1 LPGAARRP
9 VRTRV
14 GPTTPQVEL
23 LKGAAMSQD
32 YNASKITVLKG
43 LEGVRHRPAM
53 YVGSTGSRGLHH
65 ILFEVID
72 NSIDEVF
79 AGVCDTICITLKPG
93 NVAEVVDNGRG
104 IPVDKHPTE
113 KRPAVEVVMTTLH
126 AGGKFDS
133 GAYKVSGGL
142 HGVGVSC
149 TNALSEWLEVEVA
162 QKGKRH
168 FQRYQRGKPQEA
180 LKVIGA
186 AKGTGTT
193 TRFKP
198 DPEIFGTHEFE
209 WDIVASRLRELSYLS
224 AGVKIVFEDTREGRE
239 RKETYHEKG
248 GIRAYTEK
256 LNEGKETLHKPIY
269 FTRSRDDVDV
279 EIAIQYNDGIH
290 ENIVSYVNA
299 IHTIEGGTHLS
310 GFKTAVTRVINT
322 YAFANGL
329 RKEKE
334 RNFSGDEVR
343 EGMTAVINLKILDP
357 QFEGQTKTK
366 LGNSEVE
373 GLVNSIVGEGLSEF
387 LAENPRVAKRIVA
400 KSETAARARDA
411 ARKAAEATR
420 KTALSSGGM
429 PGRLADCSSRNASES
444 ELFLVEGVSAGGNA
458 KQARDSKYQAILPL
472 RGVGL
477 NVEKARL
484 DRVLDNEEIQCLVTA
499 LGTGIHMDT
508 NGNGNGNGNG
518 HDDSQAS
525 EASSSFDLDKL
536 RYHKIIIMADADV
549 DGCHIRS
556 LILTFFFR
564 YMQPLLRDGY
574 VYIAQPPLYRV
585 KAGSE
590 TYYALNDEELAA
602 LQKRMG
608 NKKTVVS
615 RFKGLSEMDAVDLA
629 ETTMD
634 AENRVLLQV
643 TLEAAQ
649 EADRIITIL
658 LGNNVPTRRDFLV
671 EHAKATADLDLWA

>member
-1 LPGAARRP
+1 
-9 VRTRV
+9 
-14 GPTTPQVEL
+14 
-23 LKGAAMSQD
+23 MSQD

-53 YVGSTGSRGLHH
+53 YVGSTGNRGLHH
-65 ILFEVID
+65 ILTEVID

-79 AGVCDTICITLKPG
+79 ADACNEIQVTLLPD
-93 NVAEVVDNGRG
+93 NVAEVVDDGRG

-149 TNALSEWLEVEVA
+149 TNALSEWLEVTVC
-162 QKGKRH
+162 QNGKKH
-168 FQRYQRGKPQEA
+168 FQRYQRGKPEA
-180 LKVIGA
+180 PLKAIGK

-198 DPEIFGTHEFE
+198 DPEIFGVYEFDWE
-209 WDIVASRLRELSYLS
+209 TVATRLRELSYLA
-224 AGVKIVFEDTREGRE
+224 AGVKIIFTDQRPGQE
-239 RKETYHEKG
+239 RKEVYHEKG
-248 GIRAYTEK
+248 GVRSYAEK

-269 FTRSRDDVDV
+269 FRRSREDVDV
-279 EIAIQYNDGIH
+279 EIAIQYNDTIH

-310 GFKTAVTRVINT
+310 GFKTAVTRVINN
-322 YAFANGL
+322 YAFGNGL

-334 RNFSGDEVR
+334 RNFTGDEVR
-343 EGMTAVINLKILDP
+343 EGMTAVINLKLLAP

-373 GLVNSIVGEGLSEF
+373 GLVNSIVGEGLGEF
-387 LAENPRVAKRIVA
+387 LAENPRVAKRIVS

-420 KTALSSGGM
+420 KTALTSGGM
-429 PGRLADCSSRNASES
+429 PGRLADCSSRNPEES

-472 RGVGL
+472 RGVGI
-477 NVEKARL
+477 NVEKTRL
-484 DRVLDNEEIQCLVTA
+484 DKVLDNPEIQALVTA
-499 LGTGIHMDT
+499 LGTGIYT
-508 NGNGNGNGNG
+508 NGSNG
-518 HDDSQAS
+518 HEEDEAS
-525 EASSSFDLDKL
+525 EASSSFELSKL

-549 DGCHIRS
+549 DGSHIRS

-564 YMQPLLRDGY
+564 YMQPLLRDGF

-590 TYYALNDEELAA
+590 TFYALNDAELDA
-602 LQKRMG
+602 LQKSVG
-608 NKKTVVS
+608 NKKTIVS
-615 RFKGLSEMDAVDLA
+615 RFKGLSEMDSEDLA
-629 ETTMD
+629 ETTM
-634 AENRVLLQV
+634 APEKRVLLQV

-658 LGNNVPTRRDFLV
+658 LGNSVPLRRDFLV
-671 EHAKATADLDLWA
+671 EHAKNTADLDLWA

>member
-1 LPGAARRP
+1 
-9 VRTRV
+9 
-14 GPTTPQVEL
+14 
-23 LKGAAMSQD
+23 MSQD

-53 YVGSTGSRGLHH
+53 YVGSTGVRGLHH
-65 ILFEVID
+65 ILTEVID

-79 AGVCDTICITLKPG
+79 ASVCTDIQVRLLPG

-104 IPVDKHPTE
+104 IPVDRHPTE
-113 KRPAVEVVMTTLH
+113 KRSALEVVMTTLH
-126 AGGKFDS
+126 AGGKFES

-149 TNALSEWLEVEVA
+149 TNALSEWLEVEVS
-162 QKGKRH
+162 QKGKKH
-168 FQRYQRGKPQEA
+168 FQRYERGKPQGA
-180 LKVIGA
+180 VKVIGT

-198 DPEIFGTHEFE
+198 DPEIFGAYEFE
-209 WDIVASRLRELSYLS
+209 WDTIASRLRELAYLS
-224 AGVKIVFEDTREGRE
+224 AGVRIVLEDKRTEE
-239 RKETYHEKG
+239 ARKEVYHEKG
-248 GIRAYTEK
+248 GIRSYAEK
-256 LNEGKETLHKPIY
+256 LNEGKEVLHKPIY
-269 FTRSRDDVDV
+269 FQRSREDVDV

-334 RNFSGDEVR
+334 RNFTGDEVR
-343 EGMTAVINLKILDP
+343 EGMTAVINLKLLDP

-366 LGNSEVE
+366 LGNSDVE
-373 GLVNSIVGEGLSEF
+373 GLVNSIVGEGLGEF
-387 LAENPRVAKRIVA
+387 LAENPKIAKRIVN

-429 PGRLADCSSRNASES
+429 PGRLADCSSRDPEES

-472 RGVGL
+472 RGVGI
-477 NVEKARL
+477 NVEKTRL
-484 DRVLDNEEIQCLVTA
+484 DKVLDNEEIQSLVTA
-499 LGTGIHMDT
+499 LGTGIHMT
-508 NGNGNGNGNG
+508 GGNGNGNG
-518 HDDSQAS
+518 HEEDEAS
-525 EASSSFDLDKL
+525 EASSSFELDKL

-549 DGCHIRS
+549 DGSHIRS

-574 VYIAQPPLYRV
+574 VYIAQPPLYRI
-585 KAGSE
+585 KSGSE
-590 TYYALNDEELAA
+590 TYYALNDNELAA
-602 LQKRMG
+602 LQERFKNR
-608 NKKTVVS
+608 KSVVS
-615 RFKGLSEMDAVDLA
+615 RFKGLSEMDSEDLA
-629 ETTMD
+629 ETTMAPD
-634 AENRVLLQV
+634 KRVLRQV

-658 LGNNVPTRRDFLV
+658 LGNSVPTRREFLV
-671 EHAKATADLDLWA
+671 EHAKNTADLDLWA

>member
-1 LPGAARRP
+1 
-9 VRTRV
+9 
-14 GPTTPQVEL
+14 
-23 LKGAAMSQD
+23 MSQD

-79 AGVCDTICITLKPG
+79 AGVCDTIYVTLKPG
-93 NVAEVVDNGRG
+93 NVAEVIDNGRG

-126 AGGKFDS
+126 AGGKFE
-133 GAYKVSGGL
+133 VS
-142 HGVGVSC
+142 
-149 TNALSEWLEVEVA
+149 

-168 FQRYQRGKPQEA
+168 FQRYQRGKPEA
-180 LKVIGA
+180 PLQAIGN

-198 DPEIFGTHEFE
+198 DPEIFGAYEFE
-209 WDIVASRLRELSYLS
+209 WDAVATRLRELAYLS
-224 AGVKIVFEDTREGRE
+224 AGVKIVYEDERPGRE
-239 RKETYHEKG
+239 RKEVYHEKG
-248 GIRAYTEK
+248 GIRAYAEK
-256 LNEGKETLHKPIY
+256 LNDGKEVLHKPIY
-269 FTRSRDDVDV
+269 FQRSREDVDV

-322 YAFANGL
+322 YAFSNGL

-343 EGMTAVINLKILDP
+343 EGMTAVINLKLLDP

-387 LAENPRVAKRIVA
+387 LAENPRVAKRIVS

-429 PGRLADCSSRNASES
+429 PGRLADCSSRNANES

-484 DRVLDNEEIQCLVTA
+484 DRVLDNEEIQCLITA
-499 LGTGIHMDT
+499 LGTGIHMNGG

-518 HDDSQAS
+518 HDHDEAS
-525 EASSSFDLDKL
+525 EASSSFDLEKL

-556 LILTFFFR
+556 LLLTFFFR

-585 KAGSE
+585 KTGSD
-590 TYYALNDEELAA
+590 THYALNDDELGQ
-602 LQKRMG
+602 LQKRLG
-608 NKKTVVS
+608 NRKTVVS
-615 RFKGLSEMDAVDLA
+615 RFKGLSEMDAEDLA
-629 ETTMD
+629 DTTM
-634 AENRVLLQV
+634 APEKRVLLQV

-671 EHAKATADLDLWA
+671 EHAKNTADLDLWA

>member
-1 LPGAARRP
+1 MAQEYTA
-9 VRTRV
+9 
-14 GPTTPQVEL
+14 
-23 LKGAAMSQD
+23 SQ
-32 YNASKITVLKG
+32 ITVLKG

-65 ILFEVID
+65 ILNEVID

-79 AGVCDTICITLKPG
+79 AGACTEICVTLLPD

-126 AGGKFDS
+126 AGGKFEG

-149 TNALSEWLEVEVA
+149 TNALSEWLEVEVC
-162 QKGKRH
+162 QKGKRY
-168 FQRYQRGKPQEA
+168 FQRYSRGKPETP
-180 LKVIGA
+180 LREIGK

-193 TRFKP
+193 VRFKP
-198 DPEIFGTHEFE
+198 DPEIFGQNEFDYE
-209 WDIVASRLRELSYLS
+209 IVAARLRELSYLA
-224 AGVKIVFEDTREGRE
+224 AGVKITLTDRRPGRE
-239 RKETYHEKG
+239 RKEIYYEKG
-248 GIRAYTEK
+248 GIRAYVEK
-256 LNEGKETLHKPIY
+256 LNEGKEALHKPIY
-269 FTRSRDDVDV
+269 FHRTRDDVDV

-299 IHTIEGGTHLS
+299 IHTLEGGTHLS
-310 GFKTAVTRVINT
+310 GFKTAVTRVINN
-322 YAFANGL
+322 YAFSNGL

-334 RNFSGDEVR
+334 RNFTGEEVR
-343 EGMTAVINLKILDP
+343 EGMTAVINLKLLNP

-387 LAENPRVAKRIVA
+387 LAENPRVARRIVEKA
-400 KSETAARARDA
+400 ITAARARDA

-420 KTALSSGGM
+420 KTALSSAGL
-429 PGRLADCSSRNASES
+429 PGRLADCSSRNPAES

-458 KQARDSKYQAILPL
+458 KQARDSRFQAILPL
-472 RGVGL
+472 RGVGI
-477 NVEKARL
+477 NVEKTRI
-484 DRVLDNEEIQCLVTA
+484 DKVLDNEEIQTLITA
-499 LGTGIHMDT
+499 LGTGIHMD
-508 NGNGNGNGNG
+508 GNGDNG
-518 HDDSQAS
+518 DEDAAA
-525 EASSSFDLDKL
+525 EASSSFDLSKL

-549 DGCHIRS
+549 DGSHIRA
-556 LILTFFFR
+556 LLLTFFFR

-590 TYYALNDEELAA
+590 TYYALNDEELDA
-602 LQKRMG
+602 LLKRLG
-608 NKKTVVS
+608 NRNVVVS
-615 RFKGLSEMDAVDLA
+615 RFKGLSEMDAEDLA
-629 ETTMD
+629 ETTMSP
-634 AENRVLLQV
+634 EKRVLKQV

-658 LGNNVPTRRDFLV
+658 LGNNVLSRRDFLV

>member
-1 LPGAARRP
+1 
-9 VRTRV
+9 
-14 GPTTPQVEL
+14 
-23 LKGAAMSQD
+23 MSQD

-53 YVGSTGSRGLHH
+53 YVGSTGNRGLHH
-65 ILFEVID
+65 ILTEVID

-79 AGVCDTICITLKPG
+79 AGVCTEIQVTLLPD

-113 KRPAVEVVMTTLH
+113 KRSALEVVMTTLH
-126 AGGKFDS
+126 AGGKFES

-149 TNALSEWLEVEVA
+149 TNALSEWTEVEVG
-162 QKGKRH
+162 QNGKKY
-168 FQRYQRGKPQEA
+168 FQRYQRGKPEEA
-180 LKVIGA
+180 VKPIGTS
-186 AKGTGTT
+186 KRTGTT

-198 DPEIFGTHEFE
+198 DPEIFGEHRFD
-209 WDIVASRLRELSYLS
+209 WDTIATRLRELAYLS
-224 AGVKIVFEDTREGRE
+224 AGVKIIFTDKRGEEPRQ
-239 RKETYHEKG
+239 ETYHEKG
-248 GIRAYTEK
+248 GIRSYVEK
-256 LNEGKETLHKPIY
+256 LNEGKEITHKPIY
-269 FTRSRDDVDV
+269 FQRSREDVDV
-279 EIAIQYNDGIH
+279 EIALQFNEGIH

-310 GFKTAVTRVINT
+310 GFKTAVTRVINN
-322 YAFANGL
+322 YAFSNQL

-334 RNFSGDEVR
+334 RNFTGDEVR
-343 EGMTAVINLKILDP
+343 EGMTAVINLKLLDP

-373 GLVNSIVGEGLSEF
+373 GLVNSIVGEGLGEF
-387 LAENPRVAKRIVA
+387 LAENPNIAKKIIRKA
-400 KSETAARARDA
+400 ETAARARDA
-411 ARKAAEATR
+411 ARKAADATR
-420 KTALSSGGM
+420 KTALSSGGL
-429 PGRLADCSSRNASES
+429 PGRLADCSSRNPEES

-472 RGVGL
+472 RGVGI
-477 NVEKARL
+477 NVEKTRL
-484 DRVLDNEEIQCLVTA
+484 DKVLDNEEIQSLVTA
-499 LGTGIHMDT
+499 LGTGIHM

-518 HDDSQAS
+518 HEEDEAS

-549 DGCHIRS
+549 DGSHIRS

-574 VYIAQPPLYRV
+574 VYIAQPPLYRI
-585 KAGSE
+585 KAASD
-590 TYYALNDEELAA
+590 TFYALNDDELLA

-615 RFKGLSEMDAVDLA
+615 RFKGLSEMDSEDLA
-629 ETTMD
+629 ETTMAPD
-634 AENRVLLQV
+634 KRVLRQV

-649 EADRIITIL
+649 DADRIITIL
-658 LGNNVPTRRDFLV
+658 LGNNVLSRREFLV
-671 EHAKATADLDLWA
+671 EHAKETADLDLWA

>member
-1 LPGAARRP
+1 MPMLFVDLDNTISDRASSFRRWAHTYLTDRFGRADEQLISAMVVADGDGLRHKPEVAADLARLLDLTPAEQAEIIVVLRAGTLDELQPTPGIIESLDAAR
-9 VRTRV
+9 
-14 GPTTPQVEL
+14 
-23 LKGAAMSQD
+23 AA
-32 YNASKITVLKG
+32 G
-43 LEGVRHRPAM
+43 
-53 YVGSTGSRGLHH
+53 
-65 ILFEVID
+65 FEPFIV
-72 NSIDEVF
+72 
-79 AGVCDTICITLKPG
+79 T
-93 NVAEVVDNGRG
+93 NGRPSQQEG
-104 IPVDKHPTE
+104 KIAKLGLADHV
-113 KRPAVEVVMTTLH
+113 AGMVVSE
-126 AGGKFDS
+126 A
-133 GAYKVSGGL
+133 
-142 HGVGVSC
+142 VGV
-149 TNALSEWLEVEVA
+149 A
-162 QKGKRH
+162 
-168 FQRYQRGKPQEA
+168 
-180 LKVIGA
+180 
-186 AKGTGTT
+186 
-193 TRFKP
+193 KP
-198 DPEIFGTHEFE
+198 DPEIFGAHEFE
-209 WDIVASRLRELSYLS
+209 WEAVATRLRELAYLS
-224 AGVKIVFEDTREGRE
+224 AGVKIVYEDQRPGRE
-239 RKETYHEKG
+239 RKEVYHEKG
-248 GIRAYTEK
+248 GIRAYAEK
-256 LNEGKETLHKPIY
+256 LNDGKEVLHKPIY
-269 FTRSRDDVDV
+269 FQRSREDVDV

-322 YAFANGL
+322 YAFSNGL

-343 EGMTAVINLKILDP
+343 EGMTAVINLKLLDP

-429 PGRLADCSSRNASES
+429 PGRLADCSSRNANES

-484 DRVLDNEEIQCLVTA
+484 DRVLDNEEIQCLITA
-499 LGTGIHMDT
+499 LGTGIHM
-508 NGNGNGNGNG
+508 NGGNGNGNGNG
-518 HDDSQAS
+518 PGNGHDHDEAS
-525 EASSSFDLDKL
+525 EASSSFDLEKL

-556 LILTFFFR
+556 LLLTFFFR

-585 KAGSE
+585 KTGSD
-590 TYYALNDEELAA
+590 THYALNDDELAD
-602 LQKRMG
+602 LQKRLG
-608 NKKTVVS
+608 NRKAVVS
-615 RFKGLSEMDAVDLA
+615 RFKGLSEMDAEDLA
-629 ETTMD
+629 DTTM
-634 AENRVLLQV
+634 APEKRAV
-643 TLEAAQ
+643 TS
-649 EADRIITIL
+649 
-658 LGNNVPTRRDFLV
+658 
-671 EHAKATADLDLWA
+671 

>member
-1 LPGAARRP
+1 MAQEYTA
-9 VRTRV
+9 
-14 GPTTPQVEL
+14 
-23 LKGAAMSQD
+23 SQ
-32 YNASKITVLKG
+32 ITVLKG

-65 ILFEVID
+65 ILNEVID

-79 AGVCDTICITLKPG
+79 AGACTEICVTLLPD

-126 AGGKFDS
+126 AGGKFEG

-149 TNALSEWLEVEVA
+149 TNALSEWLEVEVC
-162 QKGKRH
+162 QKGKRY
-168 FQRYQRGKPQEA
+168 FQRYSRGKPETP
-180 LKVIGA
+180 LREIGK

-193 TRFKP
+193 VRFKP
-198 DPEIFGTHEFE
+198 DPEIFGQNEFDYE
-209 WDIVASRLRELSYLS
+209 IVAARLRELSYLA
-224 AGVKIVFEDTREGRE
+224 AGVKITLTDKRPGRE
-239 RKETYHEKG
+239 RKEIYYEKG
-248 GIRAYTEK
+248 GIRAYVEK
-256 LNEGKETLHKPIY
+256 LNEGKEALHKPIY
-269 FTRSRDDVDV
+269 FHRTRDDVDV

-299 IHTIEGGTHLS
+299 IHTLEGGTHLS
-310 GFKTAVTRVINT
+310 GFKTAVTRVINN
-322 YAFANGL
+322 YAFSNGL

-334 RNFSGDEVR
+334 RNFTGEEVR
-343 EGMTAVINLKILDP
+343 EGMTAVINLKLLNP

-387 LAENPRVAKRIVA
+387 LAENPRVARRIVEKA
-400 KSETAARARDA
+400 ITAARARDA

-420 KTALSSGGM
+420 KTALSSAGL
-429 PGRLADCSSRNASES
+429 PGRLADCSSRNPAES

-458 KQARDSKYQAILPL
+458 KQARDSRFQAILPL
-472 RGVGL
+472 RGVGI
-477 NVEKARL
+477 NVEKTRI
-484 DRVLDNEEIQCLVTA
+484 DKVLDNEEIQTLITA
-499 LGTGIHMDT
+499 LGTGIHMD
-508 NGNGNGNGNG
+508 GNGDNG
-518 HDDSQAS
+518 DEDAAA
-525 EASSSFDLDKL
+525 EASSSFDLSKL

-549 DGCHIRS
+549 DGSHIRA
-556 LILTFFFR
+556 LLLTFFFR

-590 TYYALNDEELAA
+590 TYYALNDEELDA
-602 LQKRMG
+602 LLKRLG
-608 NKKTVVS
+608 NRNVIVS
-615 RFKGLSEMDAVDLA
+615 RFKGLSEMDAEDLA
-629 ETTMD
+629 ETTMSP
-634 AENRVLLQV
+634 EKRVLKQV

-658 LGNNVPTRRDFLV
+658 LGNNVLSRRDFLV

>member
-1 LPGAARRP
+1 
-9 VRTRV
+9 
-14 GPTTPQVEL
+14 
-23 LKGAAMSQD
+23 MSQD
-32 YNASKITVLKG
+32 YNASQITVLKG

-65 ILFEVID
+65 ILTEVID

-79 AGVCDTICITLKPG
+79 AGVCTEVKVTILPD

-113 KRPAVEVVMTTLH
+113 KRSALEVVMTTLH
-126 AGGKFDS
+126 AGGKFD
-133 GAYKVSGGL
+133 GNAYKVSGGL

-149 TNALSEWLEVEVA
+149 TNALSEWTEVEVLNG
-162 QKGKRH
+162 GKKY
-168 FQRYQRGKPQEA
+168 FQRYHRGMPEEPVKA
-180 LKVIGA
+180 IGPG
-186 AKGTGTT
+186 KGTGTT

-198 DPEIFGTHEFE
+198 DPEIFGTYEF
-209 WDIVASRLRELSYLS
+209 DFDTIASRLRELAYLS
-224 AGVKIVFEDTREGRE
+224 AGVKIILTDKRPGRE
-239 RKETYHEKG
+239 RQETYHEKG
-248 GIRAYTEK
+248 GICAYAEK
-256 LNEGKETLHKPIY
+256 LNEGKEILHKPIY
-269 FTRSRDDVDV
+269 FQRSREDVDV

-290 ENIVSYVNA
+290 ENIVSYANA
-299 IHTIEGGTHLS
+299 IHTVEGGTHLS
-310 GFKTAVTRVINT
+310 GFKTAVTRVMNT

-334 RNFSGDEVR
+334 RNFTGDEVR

-373 GLVNSIVGEGLSEF
+373 GLVNSIVGESLAEF
-387 LAENPRVAKRIVA
+387 LAENPKVAKRIITKA
-400 KSETAARARDA
+400 ETAARARDA

-429 PGRLADCSSRNASES
+429 PGDLADCASRNAAES
-444 ELFLVEGVSAGGNA
+444 ELFLVEGISAGGNA

-477 NVEKARL
+477 NVEKTRL
-484 DRVLDNEEIQCLVTA
+484 DKVLDNNEIRSLVTA
-499 LGTGIHMDT
+499 LGTGIHM
-508 NGNGNGNGNG
+508 NGNGNGNG
-518 HDDSQAS
+518 DDAEAS

-549 DGCHIRS
+549 DGSHIRS
-556 LILTFFFR
+556 LLLTFFFR

-574 VYIAQPPLYRV
+574 IYIAQPPLYRI
-585 KAGSE
+585 KIGSE
-590 TYYALNDEELAA
+590 TYYGLNDNELAA
-602 LQKRMG
+602 LQERFKNR
-608 NKKTVVS
+608 KTVVS
-615 RFKGLSEMDAVDLA
+615 RFKGLSEMDASDLA
-629 ETTMD
+629 ETTM
-634 AENRVLLQV
+634 APEKRVLLQV
-643 TLEAAQ
+643 TVEAAQ

-658 LGNNVPTRRDFLV
+658 LGNNVPSRREFLV
-671 EHAKATADLDLWA
+671 EHAKETQDLDLWA

>member
-1 LPGAARRP
+1 
-9 VRTRV
+9 
-14 GPTTPQVEL
+14 
-23 LKGAAMSQD
+23 MSQD
-32 YNASKITVLKG
+32 YNASQITVLKG

-65 ILFEVID
+65 ILTEVID

-79 AGVCDTICITLKPG
+79 AGVCTEVQVTLLPD
-93 NVAEVVDNGRG
+93 NVAEVIDNGRG

-113 KRPAVEVVMTTLH
+113 KRSALEVVMTTLH
-126 AGGKFDS
+126 AGGKFD
-133 GAYKVSGGL
+133 GNAYKVSGGL

-149 TNALSEWLEVEVA
+149 TNALSEWTEVEVLNE
-162 QKGKRH
+162 GKKYY
-168 FQRYQRGKPQEA
+168 QRYHRGIPQEA
-180 LKVIGA
+180 VKVIGSG
-186 AKGTGTT
+186 KGTGTT

-198 DPEIFGTHEFE
+198 DPEIFGRYEFDFE
-209 WDIVASRLRELSYLS
+209 TIGGRLRELAYLT
-224 AGVKIVFEDTREGRE
+224 AGVRIVLTDKRPGRE
-239 RKETYHEKG
+239 RQEIYHEKG
-248 GIRAYTEK
+248 GIRAYAEK
-256 LNEGKETLHKPIY
+256 LNDGKEVLHKPIY
-269 FTRSRDDVDV
+269 FQRCREDVDV

-290 ENIVSYVNA
+290 ENIVSYANA

-310 GFKTAVTRVINT
+310 GFKTAVTRVMNT

-329 RKEKE
+329 RKEKD
-334 RNFSGDEVR
+334 RNFTGDEVR

-387 LAENPRVAKRIVA
+387 LAENPKVAKRIITKA
-400 KSETAARARDA
+400 ETAARARDA

-429 PGRLADCSSRNASES
+429 PGDLADCASRNAAES
-444 ELFLVEGVSAGGNA
+444 ELFLVEGISAGGNA

-477 NVEKARL
+477 NVEKVRL
-484 DRVLDNEEIQCLVTA
+484 DRVLDNREIRSLITA
-499 LGTGIHMDT
+499 LGTGIHIT
-508 NGNGNGNGNG
+508 GNGNGNGEDQNEG
-518 HDDSQAS
+518 S

-549 DGCHIRS
+549 DGSHIRS
-556 LILTFFFR
+556 LLLTFFFR
-564 YMQPLLRDGY
+564 YMQPVLRDGY
-574 VYIAQPPLYRV
+574 IYIAQPPLYRV
-585 KAGSE
+585 KVGSE
-590 TYYALNDEELAA
+590 TYYALNDDELLA
-602 LQKRMG
+602 LQERFKNR
-608 NKKTVVS
+608 KTVVS

-629 ETTMD
+629 DTTM
-634 AENRVLLQV
+634 APEKRVLLQV
-643 TLEAAQ
+643 TVDAAQ

-658 LGNNVPTRRDFLV
+658 LGNNVPSRREYLV
-671 EHAKATADLDLWA
+671 EHAKETQDLDLWA

>member
-1 LPGAARRP
+1 
-9 VRTRV
+9 
-14 GPTTPQVEL
+14 
-23 LKGAAMSQD
+23 MSQD
-32 YNASKITVLKG
+32 YNASQITVLKG

-53 YVGSTGSRGLHH
+53 YVGSTGIRGLHH
-65 ILFEVID
+65 ILTEVID

-79 AGVCDTICITLKPG
+79 AGVCTEVKVTLLPN
-93 NVAEVVDNGRG
+93 NVAEVIDNGRG
-104 IPVDKHPTE
+104 IPVDQHPTE
-113 KRPAVEVVMTTLH
+113 KRSALEVVMTTLH

-133 GAYKVSGGL
+133 NAYKVSGGL

-149 TNALSEWLEVEVA
+149 TNALSEWCEVEVLNE
-162 QKGKRH
+162 GKRYY
-168 FQRYQRGKPQEA
+168 QRYQRGKPDEA
-180 LKVIGA
+180 VKVIGS

-198 DPEIFGTHEFE
+198 DPQIFGTSEFDFE
-209 WDIVASRLRELSYLS
+209 TIASRLRELAYLS
-224 AGVKIVFEDTREGRE
+224 AGVKIILTDQRPDRE
-239 RKETYHEKG
+239 RQEVYHEEG
-248 GIRAYTEK
+248 GIQAYVEK
-256 LNEGKETLHKPIY
+256 LNDGKEILHKPIY
-269 FTRSRDDVDV
+269 FQRSREDVDV

-290 ENIVSYVNA
+290 ENIVSYANA

-310 GFKTAVTRVINT
+310 GFKTAVTRVMNN
-322 YAFANGL
+322 YAFSNGL

-334 RNFSGDEVR
+334 RNFTGDEVR

-373 GLVNSIVGEGLSEF
+373 GLVNSIVGEGLAEF
-387 LAENPRVAKRIVA
+387 LAENPKVGKRIITKA
-400 KSETAARARDA
+400 ETAARARDA

-429 PGRLADCSSRNASES
+429 PGKLADCSSKNPSES
-444 ELFLVEGVSAGGNA
+444 ELFLVEGISAGGNA

-472 RGVGL
+472 RGVGI
-477 NVEKARL
+477 NVEKTRL
-484 DRVLDNEEIQCLVTA
+484 DKVLDNEEIQALVTA
-499 LGTGIHMDT
+499 LGAGIHMNGNGD
-508 NGNGNGNGNG
+508 GNGNGNGSS
-518 HDDSQAS
+518 HETDAAS
-525 EASSSFDLDKL
+525 EASSSFDLEKL

-549 DGCHIRS
+549 DGSHIRS

-585 KAGSE
+585 KTGSE
-590 TYYALNDEELAA
+590 TYYCLNDDELAK
-602 LQKRMG
+602 LQERFR
-608 NKKTVVS
+608 NRKTVVS
-615 RFKGLSEMDAVDLA
+615 RFKGLSEMDAEDLA
-629 ETTMD
+629 ETTM
-634 AENRVLLQV
+634 APEQRVLRQV

-658 LGNNVPTRRDFLV
+658 LGNNVPTRREFLV
-671 EHAKATADLDLWA
+671 EHAKETQDLDLWA

>member
-1 LPGAARRP
+1 M
-9 VRTRV
+9 
-14 GPTTPQVEL
+14 PQ
-23 LKGAAMSQD
+23 SQE

-53 YVGSTGSRGLHH
+53 YVGSTGTRGLHH
-65 ILFEVID
+65 ILTEVID

-79 AGVCDTICITLKPG
+79 AGVCTEIQVNLLPG

-149 TNALSEWLEVEVA
+149 TNALSEFLEVEVS
-162 QKGKRH
+162 QKGKKH
-168 FQRYQRGKPQEA
+168 FQRYARGKPEA
-180 LKVIGA
+180 PVKVIGTS
-186 AKGTGTT
+186 KGTGTT

-198 DPEIFGTHEFE
+198 DPEIFAAHEF
-209 WDIVASRLRELSYLS
+209 DFDTVATRLRELSYLA
-224 AGVKIVFEDTREGRE
+224 AGVKILFTDQRPGQE
-239 RKETYHEKG
+239 RKEVYHEKG
-248 GIRAYTEK
+248 GVRSYVEN
-256 LNEGKETLHKPIY
+256 LNQGKEKLHKPIY
-269 FTRSRDDVDV
+269 FQRTREDVDV
-279 EIAIQYNDGIH
+279 EIAIQYNDTIH

-334 RNFSGDEVR
+334 RNFTGDEVR

-373 GLVNSIVGEGLSEF
+373 GLVNSIVGEGLGEF
-387 LAENPRVAKRIVA
+387 LAENPKVAKRIVN

-420 KTALSSGGM
+420 KTALTSGGM
-429 PGRLADCSSRNASES
+429 PGRLADCSSRSPEES

-472 RGVGL
+472 RGVGI
-477 NVEKARL
+477 NVEKTRL
-484 DRVLDNEEIQCLVTA
+484 DKVLDNEEIQSLVTA
-499 LGTGIHMDT
+499 LGTGIHM
-508 NGNGNGNGNG
+508 NGSNGNGNG
-518 HDDSQAS
+518 HEEDEAS
-525 EASSSFDLDKL
+525 ETSSSFDLDKL

-549 DGCHIRS
+549 DGSHIRS

-564 YMQPLLRDGY
+564 YMQPLLRDGF

-585 KAGSE
+585 KSGSE
-590 TYYALNDEELAA
+590 TYYALNDDELEA
-602 LQKRMG
+602 LQERFKNR
-608 NKKTVVS
+608 KSVVS
-615 RFKGLSEMDAVDLA
+615 RFKGLSEMDSEDLA
-629 ETTMD
+629 ETTM
-634 AENRVLLQV
+634 APEKRVLRQV
-643 TLEAAQ
+643 MLEAAQ
-649 EADRIITIL
+649 EADRIITVL
-658 LGNNVPTRRDFLV
+658 LGNSVPLRRDFLV
-671 EHAKATADLDLWA
+671 EHAKNTADLDLWA